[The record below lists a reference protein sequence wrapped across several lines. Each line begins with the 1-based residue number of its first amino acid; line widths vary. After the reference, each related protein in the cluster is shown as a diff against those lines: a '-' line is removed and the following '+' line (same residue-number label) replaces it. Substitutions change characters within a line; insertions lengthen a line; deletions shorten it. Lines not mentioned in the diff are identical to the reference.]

1 MTPQDIIAI
10 VVVSIVVIIYL
21 LIEYEVI
28 TSNTFIKGGKKQRI
42 QYLHK

>member
-21 LIEYEVI
+21 FIEYEVI
-28 TSNTFIKGGKKQRI
+28 TANMITKGGKKRRI